1 MKAKRFISMMMVL
14 VCSLMLACPAFAV
27 EARASELIKTYST
40 NAAPSAGSITA
51 TFSVTSNSSV
61 SKLGCSSI
69 TLYEKSGSSWKS
81 VASKSESDSGMT
93 KSNAG
98 SCRGSASFSSKSG
111 TSYKVVIKVFA
122 ENRSG
127 RDTRTETHY
136 VTGK

>member
-1 MKAKRFISMMMVL
+1 MMMVL
-14 VCSLMLACPAFAV
+14 VCSLTLACPAFAG

-40 NAAPSAGSITA
+40 NAAPSAGSIAA

-69 TLYEKSGSSWKS
+69 TLYEKSG
-81 VASKSESDSGMT
+81 
-93 KSNAG
+93 
-98 SCRGSASFSSKSG
+98 

-122 ENRSG
+122 ENSSG
-127 RDTRTETHY
+127 RDTRTETRY